1 MRFKKF
7 MAITLIVLATPA
19 PSLSQTQPID
29 LPLPEPY
36 PYGDA
41 VLQDMLLRNGSD
53 FPDNISLNQA
63 RVVAYALSCRQ
74 KLIALRA
81 VERALVETRE
91 EIIAE
96 LERLGRANTAEYR
109 TAVADLDTAQE
120 SLEQV
125 EEARHI
131 WGDIFFLSTDF
142 LQENYPSVLNE
153 TASARIHNGTASEWH
168 SLLGGLGGGGCPPS
182 EESSTI
188 AQSYISANLQ
198 RNLITIM
205 VGSDFEENE
214 SRPRFLELSLRSME
228 RRGVRYEVVEGLD
241 NPNCIAVLL
250 NGSERFRYSAGE
262 ARPMGVQAVRLAQGR
277 RVSARGRGASTC

>member
-1 MRFKKF
+1 MRFREF
-7 MAITLIVLATPA
+7 MAITLFVLAVPTF
-19 PSLSQTQPID
+19 SLSQAQPID

-36 PYGDA
+36 PYENA
-41 VLQDMLLRNGSD
+41 VLQDMLLQDGSN
-53 FPDNISLNQA
+53 FPDSTSLNQA
-63 RVVAYALSCRQ
+63 RVVAFALSCRQ
-74 KLIALRA
+74 KLNALRA
-81 VERALVETRE
+81 VERSLVETRE

-96 LERLGRANTAEYR
+96 LERLGRANTAEFR
-109 TAVADLDTAQE
+109 TADAELDAARE

-153 TASARIHNGTASEWH
+153 TALARIHNGTASEWH

-182 EESSTI
+182 EESRTL
-188 AQSYISANLQ
+188 AQDYISANLQ

-205 VGSDFEENE
+205 VGRDFEENE
-214 SRPRFLELSLRSME
+214 SHPRFLELSLRSLE
-228 RRGVRYEVVEGLD
+228 NRSVRYEVIEGLD

-262 ARPMGVQAVRLAQGR
+262 ARPMGVQAARLAQGR
-277 RVSARGRGASTC
+277 RVSTRGRSASTC